1 MLTGELLY
9 RGQRCLKAGT
19 KISVVFHVKN
29 NSRWRQELEIFYFPL
44 PDNSP
49 LWEVVCPILFPL
61 TKLNKDREQKPLLA
75 SRDWRQRKSS
85 CLIASDGLMSPQG
98 EFHCTFVGL
107 VTIKLI
113 SVQNWTFG
121 EKRQRKHFWLLKS
134 EESIKKS
141 HKKEPPQTV
150 YLRSPTKI
158 GTYWG
163 QKCCCHPEK
172 TSQLQMTLSQTHE
185 NGDCL
190 PL

>member
-1 MLTGELLY
+1 METG
-9 RGQRCLKAGT
+9 AG
-19 KISVVFHVKN
+19 N
-29 NSRWRQELEIFYFPL
+29 L
-44 PDNSP
+44 
-49 LWEVVCPILFPL
+49 LFPASWQQPFVGGCL
-61 TKLNKDREQKPLLA
+61 SYFVSFNKIKQRQGARALLA
-75 SRDWRQRKSS
+75 PRDGRQRKSS

-163 QKCCCHPEK
+163 QKCCCHPVK